1 MAGGI
6 FVDQP
11 FHLNPKCLLF
21 SAMVMSYY
29 WFSPGKKNVYLL
41 PVIFIISYV
50 GMAWYDYRYNCDIK
64 MYSGSKT
71 LGINSVFKPQRRDE
85 EPSKDKKISSNQEK
99 EYLKRVYLFH
109 VIAVAPL
116 LLYVGYKGKDTNP
129 KVFPVVLSA
138 GLMALVY
145 HGFRIKYP
153 RQTANN

>member
-1 MAGGI
+1 A
-6 FVDQP
+6 
-11 FHLNPKCLLF
+11 L
-21 SAMVMSYY
+21 VMSYY

-41 PVIFIISYV
+41 PVIFILSYV
-50 GMAWYDYRYNCDIK
+50 GMAWYDYKYNCDQ

-71 LGINSVFKPQRRDE
+71 LGINSVFKPQRRGE
-85 EPSKDKKISSNQEK
+85 EPPKDRKISSNQEK

>member
-21 SAMVMSYY
+21 SAIIMALY
-29 WFSPGKKNVYLL
+29 WVSPAKKNVYLL
-41 PVIFIISYV
+41 PVIFILSYV
-50 GMAWYDYRYNCDIK
+50 GMAWYDYKYNCDQ

-116 LLYVGYKGKDTNP
+116 LLYVGYKGKYTNP

-138 GLMALVY
+138 HILLLCVSS
-145 HGFRIKYP
+145 K
-153 RQTANN
+153 